1 MRRSR
6 SLDLNIPLKRR
17 ELVKYVLDSNMSLRE
32 GARGNCGFSLEHG
45 SYQDESHQFYRPLN
59 NKNMLLEAIFRQ
71 FLKQQA
77 NEGQNLKP

>member
-32 GARGNCGFSLEHG
+32 GA
-45 SYQDESHQFYRPLN
+45 
-59 NKNMLLEAIFRQ
+59 
-71 FLKQQA
+71 
-77 NEGQNLKP
+77 